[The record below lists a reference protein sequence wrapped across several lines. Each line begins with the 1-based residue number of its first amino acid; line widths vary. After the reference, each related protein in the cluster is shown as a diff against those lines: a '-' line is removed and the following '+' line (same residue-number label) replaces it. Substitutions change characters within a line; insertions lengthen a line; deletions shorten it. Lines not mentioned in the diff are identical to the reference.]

1 MSDWKTTVAGIASAV
16 FAFVVFAP
24 EHFQQWPILIDL
36 AKFAAAGGIA
46 VLGITAAQTSKKE

>member
-1 MSDWKTTVAGIASAV
+1 MRHWHTTVSGIVSAM